1 LKHWNG
7 PGYVPDSGIRLA
19 QPVPNRNSEQEK
31 GPAAPPAAAPV
42 SSISKR
48 RALMKDVQTTSHSDG
63 ALALTSKQST
73 IKLDKTT
80 IYMVVAGVLQS
91 AK

>member
-1 LKHWNG
+1 
-7 PGYVPDSGIRLA
+7 
-19 QPVPNRNSEQEK
+19 
-31 GPAAPPAAAPV
+31 
-42 SSISKR
+42 
-48 RALMKDVQTTSHSDG
+48 MKDVQTTSHTDG
-63 ALALTSKQST
+63 ALALTSKQFT

>member
-1 LKHWNG
+1 
-7 PGYVPDSGIRLA
+7 
-19 QPVPNRNSEQEK
+19 
-31 GPAAPPAAAPV
+31 
-42 SSISKR
+42 
-48 RALMKDVQTTSHSDG
+48 MKDIQTTSHSDG

-80 IYMVVAGVLQS
+80 IYVAGVLQS